1 MVAGVAKCSCY
12 KDILLS
18 LLDTLFGHMIKHY
31 QRNLT
36 QLNTTF
42 CPNLSICC
50 LKDELWGMSKKGL
63 TKLTDPI
70 RETCVKVIGFFCQT
84 NWAKWGSLL
93 QLSSD
98 GVIKLYQVQCVPNK
112 GGLIPA
118 LESESEYDSRPQS
131 IPDSGTG
138 SFPWNHWIRFH
149 H

>member
-1 MVAGVAKCSCY
+1 M
-12 KDILLS
+12 
-18 LLDTLFGHMIKHY
+18 LFGLMIKQY

-70 RETCVKVIGFFCQT
+70 RETCVKVIGFFCRT

-98 GVIKLYQVQCVPNK
+98 GVIKLYQFQCVPNYAFSQSNSY
-112 GGLIPA
+112 L
-118 LESESEYDSRPQS
+118 SR
-131 IPDSGTG
+131 DFAENL
-138 SFPWNHWIRFH
+138 SFAKIYSVSWSAIRKLWYCLFL
-149 H
+149 